1 MANRDWDATYTSG
14 GAPWDIGRPQ
24 PAFERLA
31 DAGEITSP
39 VLDCGCGT
47 GEHALL
53 LAERGMEVLGVDV
66 APTAIAR
73 ARAKAVE
80 RKLTAG
86 FAVADAMALDRL
98 GRTFATVIDC
108 GLFHVF
114 DDTDRPRYAASLAS
128 VLDPGGVF
136 HVLCFSE
143 HTPGDRGPRRVT
155 QAELHATFAD
165 GWEVSRIEP
174 ARIEVKRDCGR
185 PAARLAG
192 QDRPPV
198 DEQTLPPSVLGGH
211 AGDGQADRAH
221 ELGAVPE
228 PARGDADGG
237 RGVGLRIAVHRRPDP
252 VHQGLGRA
260 E

>member
-1 MANRDWDATYTSG
+1 M
-14 GAPWDIGRPQ
+14 
-24 PAFERLA
+24 
-31 DAGEITSP
+31 
-39 VLDCGCGT
+39 
-47 GEHALL
+47 
-53 LAERGMEVLGVDV
+53 LGVDV

-80 RKLTAG
+80 RRLTAG
-86 FAVADAMALDRL
+86 FALADAMALDGL

-128 VLDPGGVF
+128 VLEPGGVF

-174 ARIEVKRDCGR
+174 ARIEVTRDWDD
-185 PAARLAG
+185 PPHAWLARIVR
-192 QDRPPV
+192 Q
-198 DEQTLPPSVLGGH
+198 
-211 AGDGQADRAH
+211 
-221 ELGAVPE
+221 
-228 PARGDADGG
+228 
-237 RGVGLRIAVHRRPDP
+237 
-252 VHQGLGRA
+252 
-260 E
+260 